1 MARFQAE
8 VPTELMKT
16 FEMIGANAQKMLED
30 MTKAGAEVVY
40 VNILADV
47 PDSFRD
53 SDIMNC
59 LKVTRAYVT
68 PSDDGVNTKVAF
80 YGYFRNK
87 RGKVTPAELVCNVY
101 EYGRSTS
108 DYPKHPFI
116 RKSFRKNQIEAAMMK
131 VQEKYIPKG

>member
-1 MARFQAE
+1 MAKFQAE
-8 VPTELMKT
+8 LPTELIKT

-40 VNILADV
+40 VNLLADV

-68 PSDDGVNTKVAF
+68 PSDDGINTKVAF
-80 YGYFRNK
+80 YGYFINK
-87 RGKVTPAELVCNVY
+87 RGVETAAELVCNVY
-101 EYGRSTS
+101 EYGRSTE
-108 DYPKHPFI
+108 DFPKHPFM
-116 RKSFRKNQIEAAMMK
+116 RKAFRKDQIEAAMLK
-131 VQEKYIPKG
+131 VQNKYIPEE

>member
-1 MARFQAE
+1 MAKFQAD

-40 VNILADV
+40 VNVLADV

-59 LKVTRAYVT
+59 LQVTRAYVT

-80 YGYFRNK
+80 YGYFINK
-87 RGKVTPAELVCNVY
+87 RGVKTAAELVCNLY
-101 EYGRSTS
+101 EYGRSTE
-108 DYPKHPFI
+108 DFPKHPFM
-116 RKSFRKNQIEAAMMK
+116 RKAFRKDQIEAAMMK
-131 VQEKYIPKG
+131 VQDKYIPKG